1 MKIAIRRILAFLSL
15 PVLVLVSLGA
25 DCDRD
30 REDLLEWQL
39 VWQDEFEGPEGQLPA
54 PDKWRFDIGTD
65 WGNLQLEYDTDRP
78 ENVSLDGNGKL
89 RIIAREEQYQESA
102 YTSGRINTRG
112 LFAHE
117 HGRFEA
123 RILLPIGQGI
133 WPAFWMLGADFPGV
147 SWPDCGEIDIMEYR
161 GQHPNI
167 LVGSIHGPG
176 HSGNSAIPGRY
187 ESPGFLNEQYHV
199 YAIEWDAESI
209 TWFIDDIQYHRVERT
224 DLPGGARWVYEH
236 PFFIILNVAVGGR
249 WAGPPD
255 DSTVFPQTMLI
266 DWVRVYDFGPRL

>member
-1 MKIAIRRILAFLSL
+1 MPHALRRILALLPLS
-15 PVLVLVSLGA
+15 VLVLISLGA
-25 DCDRD
+25 GCDRD
-30 REDLLEWQL
+30 SEDVLEWQL
-39 VWQDEFEGPEGQLPA
+39 VWQDEFDGPEGQLPD
-54 PDKWRFDIGTD
+54 PDKWSFDMGTD

-78 ENVSLDGNGKL
+78 ENVSIDGNGKL
-89 RIIAREEQYQESA
+89 RIIAREEQYEESA

-112 LFAHE
+112 LYSHE

-161 GQHPNI
+161 GQQPNI

-176 HSGNSAIPGRY
+176 HSGNNAISGKY
-187 ESPGFLNEQYHV
+187 QSPGFLNERYHV
-199 YAIEWDAESI
+199 YAIEWDTESI

-224 DLPGGARWVYEH
+224 DLPGGARWVYDH
-236 PFFIILNVAVGGR
+236 PFFVLLNVAVGGR
-249 WAGPPD
+249 WVGPPD
-255 DSTVFPQTMLI
+255 DSTVFPQTMKV
-266 DWVRVYDFGPRL
+266 DWVRVYDYGPRL